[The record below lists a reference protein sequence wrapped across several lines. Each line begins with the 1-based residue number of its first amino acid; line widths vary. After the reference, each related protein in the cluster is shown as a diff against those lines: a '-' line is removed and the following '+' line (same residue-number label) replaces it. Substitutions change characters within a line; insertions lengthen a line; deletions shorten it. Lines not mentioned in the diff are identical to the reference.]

1 MSLARLHCVNLL
13 IMCSCVCVCPQPP
26 LVQAVFNRNADEVQ
40 LYLHKKDE
48 VNALV
53 GLGFSFPP
61 LGCGMVPNT
70 LPLILYNTDCVCV

>member
-1 MSLARLHCVNLL
+1 MSLILSFLLCV
-13 IMCSCVCVCPQPP
+13 PQPP

-53 GLGFSFPP
+53 GFHVSPSECWELS
-61 LGCGMVPNT
+61 LM
-70 LPLILYNTDCVCV
+70 